1 MQAYTHTHTHTHTL
15 FKVNR
20 IQALLEKGIVFRSP
34 SRTEIMD
41 WLRYTGLALSLLNIP
56 HETV

>member
-1 MQAYTHTHTHTHTL
+1 MHTHTQTHTL

-20 IQALLEKGIVFRSP
+20 IPALLEKGIVFMSL

-41 WLRYTGLALSLLNIP
+41 WLHYTGLALLLLNTP